1 MATYETVLTEL
12 PAPAGASLGAGRA
25 MLMLGDVAFDAP
37 ATAYQTLRRASEY
50 RQPSQD
56 RVRQRPIHQFTGPGR
71 DTIDLDGVQFP
82 GVLGAPGLA
91 HLAALRAL
99 AEAGEPRILVAG
111 TGEVLGK
118 YVVTSIEETHTRVYR
133 DGVPRRVAW
142 RLKLARYGDDAPGG
156 YQSAMEARADATGDV
171 RAVTEAVTEA
181 VADGQSS
188 AGVRTAAEGA
198 A

>member
-12 PAPAGASLGAGRA
+12 PARAGAPPGAGRA
-25 MLMLGDVAFDAP
+25 MLMLGDVPFDAP
-37 ATAYQTLRRASEY
+37 GTAYQTLRRSSEY
-50 RQPSQD
+50 RQPHQD
-56 RVRQRPIHQFTGPGR
+56 RARQRPIHQYTGLGS

-82 GVLGAPGLA
+82 GALGAPGIA

-111 TGEVLGK
+111 TGEVFGK
-118 YVVTSIEETHTRVYR
+118 YVMTSLEETRTRVYR
-133 DGVPRRVAW
+133 DGAPRRIAW
-142 RLKLARYGDDAPGG
+142 RLKLARHGEDAPGG

-171 RAVTEAVTEA
+171 RAVTEAAAEA

-188 AGVRTAAEGA
+188 AGVRAAAEGA